1 MQGGSARHTSAGRRE
16 SERIARVAGIAA
28 FCLLSGCTLLNP
40 HVPTPEVEVPDA
52 YNDKSATPSKPAASP
67 DDFVAFKSK
76 KLTELIELGRGFNFD
91 IGAAIARI
99 QEAEAQVRIATQ
111 ALIPL
116 IEANGTGSQS
126 LTHLSGQAVKSTSVI
141 AQLNASYTIDFWG
154 QNRALVYAAIS
165 NQYNQSFAA
174 ATVAISTDASIANT
188 YFEAIGTQEQIDIS
202 KRNLEAAKRIL
213 KAIRDRF
220 AAGTASGLDVAQQET
235 LVDNVAVTIPP
246 LERQLE
252 QYKHALAVLVGMAP
266 EFFSYKADK
275 LFSVAVPTIP
285 AGLPSELL
293 CRRPDIASAE
303 AQLSTAKFN
312 VSSARAAMFPSIQLT
327 GNGGFES
334 VALASL
340 FQPQNAFYNAAVGIT
355 QPITNEYQLQAQL
368 DLQRATYGEY
378 LQDYR
383 KAIVS
388 AFQNAEDALIAYSK
402 DAEQERLQYEAV
414 QAARRAF
421 KLSEDQLK
429 GGIIDVTTL
438 LQVQQS
444 LFTAEIAYA
453 QVRQARLQAAVTLY
467 QALGG
472 GWYKPSDAAI
482 AEVASVIEVKARVP

>member
-1 MQGGSARHTSAGRRE
+1 MRSAIARHNGKRGANRRG
-16 SERIARVAGIAA
+16 SRIAGLAGL
-28 FCLLSGCTLLNP
+28 CLLGGCTLLDP

-52 YNDKSATPSKPAASP
+52 YIGKSANPSKMAASP
-67 DDFVAFKSK
+67 YEFAVFKSK
-76 KLTELIELGRGFNFD
+76 KLTELIQLGRGFNFSL
-91 IGAAIARI
+91 GAAIARI

-111 ALIPL
+111 PLIPL
-116 IEANGTGSQS
+116 IQANGSASQS
-126 LTHLSGQAVKSTSVI
+126 KVASVKTTSVI
-141 AQLNASYTIDFWG
+141 AQLTASYTIDFWG
-154 QNRALVYAAIS
+154 QNRSLLYAAIS

-220 AAGTASGLDVAQQET
+220 KGGTASGLDVAQQET
-235 LVDNVAVTIPP
+235 LADNVAATIPP

-252 QYKHALAVLVGMAP
+252 QFKHALAVLVGTAP
-266 EFFSYKADK
+266 EFFSYKGDK
-275 LFSVAVPTIP
+275 LFSIAVPVIP

-303 AQLSTAKFN
+303 AQLSAQKFD
-312 VSSARAAMFPSIQLT
+312 VSSARAAMFPTIQLT
-327 GNGGFES
+327 GNGGFQS
-334 VALASL
+334 MALASL
-340 FQPQNAFYNAAVGIT
+340 FRPQSLFYNAAVSVT
-355 QPITNEYQLQAQL
+355 QPLTNEYQLKAQL
-368 DLQRATYGEY
+368 DLQRATYGEL

-383 KAIVS
+383 QTIVS
-388 AFQNAEDALIAYSK
+388 AFRDVEDSLIAYSK
-402 DAEQERLQYEAV
+402 DAETERLQYEAV
-414 QAARRAF
+414 LSARRAF

-438 LQVQQS
+438 LQVEQT
-444 LFTAEIAYA
+444 LFASELAYA
-453 QVRQARLQAAVTLY
+453 LDRQTRLQAAVSLY

-482 AEVASVIEVKARVP
+482 AEVASVVQVKASVQ